1 MFIQDSNDYVSFTSL
16 FEDYDLID
24 KLARQRIEES
34 NFSAAMRCML
44 VMRLILDELR
54 QYVLK

>member
-1 MFIQDSNDYVSFTSL
+1 MFIQDSNDYVSFASL

-44 VMRLILDELR
+44 VMRLILDELK
-54 QYVLK
+54 QHTLK